1 MLEYNMDL
9 YSDSQFQI
17 ITPDDNAR
25 SFNYYVTEYGRF
37 RAGNRYYT
45 KRDGKQAALMM
56 FTISGAGEL
65 EWNSQTCRLTP
76 GTAVVINCDTY
87 HHYRTASAEP
97 WDFFWVH
104 FDSTYPDCYLN
115 MLTQQL
121 SPLLLTD
128 APAMHTCFENL
139 KSAAQLDGILSWAEL
154 SHTISEM
161 LMLMLRTLLNE
172 RSIPHQRR
180 SEIERLADYIRANSA
195 EKLSMDDFM
204 NIANLSKYHL
214 IRLFRQQMG
223 IPPYDYMHHC
233 RINHAQQLLRT
244 TDMTVLEIA
253 RQTGYSDSVSFIRHF
268 KKIVGTTP
276 SRYSSESIQLPS
288 IEK

>member
-17 ITPDDNAR
+17 ITPDENAR

-37 RAGNRYYT
+37 RAGSRYYT
-45 KRDGKQAALMM
+45 RRDGKQAALLM

-76 GTAVVINCDTY
+76 GTAVVINCETY
-87 HHYRTASAEP
+87 HHYRTVSDEP

-104 FDSTYPDCYLN
+104 FDSAYPDGHLN

-128 APAMHTCFENL
+128 APAMHACFENL
-139 KSAAQLDGILSWAEL
+139 RNAAQLDGILSWAEL

-161 LMLMLRTLLNE
+161 LMLLLRTLLHE
-172 RSIPHQRR
+172 RSIPHPRR

-204 NIANLSKYHL
+204 NVANLSKYHL

-233 RINHAQQLLRT
+233 RINRAQQLLRT

-276 SRYSSESIQLPS
+276 SRYGSESIQLPP